1 MTGSE
6 GLQRYV
12 LILLATVLSVVIL
25 FYGKSL
31 ILLIIGSGLL
41 AFLMLP
47 IARSM
52 DRFGPKWLGAIVA
65 TLVLLITV
73 LGSIFLLGWQLRRF
87 ADDLPALQA
96 ALSEKGELVQA
107 WIADQTHMSQREQ
120 VNWFNERVG
129 AMAST
134 GGKVAV
140 NLFSTTGNVL
150 ASIVPIPLFVFLL
163 ILLRDRFRTFFK
175 QLGSTSDGLVLDIML
190 RISKLSQK
198 YLKGVFTVILILGIL
213 NSIGFLIL
221 GLKYAILLGFFV
233 GFLNVVPYIG
243 VLIGSLFPMLIALIT
258 KDSYMYAVG
267 ALGVCVLTQF
277 LENNFITPKVVGSS
291 VSINPLA
298 SLVALIAG
306 GTLWGL
312 IGMVLAIPITGM
324 IKIVCDSLPT
334 LKPYGYILGE
344 DHEYPAEER
353 ISIPFT
359 ERWRK
364 EKAKATKDQV

>member
-1 MTGSE
+1 MTGSD

-12 LILLATVLSVVIL
+12 HLLLALVLTVVVL
-25 FYGKSL
+25 YFGSSL
-31 ILLIIGSGLL
+31 ILLVIGSGLL

-47 IARSM
+47 IARRM
-52 DRFGPKWLGAIVA
+52 DRFGPKWLGATVA
-65 TLVLLITV
+65 TLVLLLVVFGT
-73 LGSIFLLGWQLRRF
+73 IFLLGWQLRRF
-87 ADDLPALQA
+87 ADDVPTLKTALA
-96 ALSEKGELVQA
+96 EKGTMLQT
-107 WIADQTHMSQREQ
+107 WIADRTHMSQREQ

-129 AMAST
+129 EIAST
-134 GGKVAV
+134 GGKIAME
-140 NLFSTTGNVL
+140 LFSSTGNVL

-163 ILLRDRFRTFFK
+163 ILLRDRFRMFFT
-175 QLGSTSDGLVLDIML
+175 QLGSTGDDLVLDIML

-198 YLKGVFTVILILGIL
+198 YLKGVFTVIVILGVL
-213 NSIGFLIL
+213 NSIGFLLL
-221 GLKYAILLGFFV
+221 GLKYAILLGFLV
-233 GFLNVVPYIG
+233 GFLNVIPYIG
-243 VLIGSLFPMLIALIT
+243 VLIGSLFPVMIALIT

-267 ALGVCVLTQF
+267 ALGICVVTQF

-324 IKIVCDSLPT
+324 IKIVCDSLPA

-344 DHEYPAEER
+344 DHEFPAEDR
-353 ISIPFT
+353 IKIPFT
-359 ERWRK
+359 ERWKKRR
-364 EKAKATKDQV
+364 ANVNKDA

>member
-6 GLQRYV
+6 GLKRYV
-12 LILLATVLSVVIL
+12 LLLLATVLTVVAL
-25 FYGKSL
+25 FYGRSL
-31 ILLIIGSGLL
+31 ILLVVGSGLL

-52 DRFGPKWLGAIVA
+52 DRFGPKWLGATVA
-65 TLVLLITV
+65 TLVLLIVVIGT
-73 LGSIFLLGWQLRRF
+73 LFLMGWQLRRF
-87 ADDLPALQA
+87 ADDLPTLKTALV
-96 ALSEKGELVQA
+96 EKGTMIQA
-107 WIADQTHMSQREQ
+107 WIADRTHMSQREQ
-120 VNWFNERVG
+120 LKWFNERVG
-129 AMAST
+129 EIAST

-140 NLFSTTGNVL
+140 DLFSSTGNVL

-163 ILLRDRFRTFFK
+163 ILLRDRFRMFFK
-175 QLGSTSDGLVLDIML
+175 QLGSTSDGLVLDIMI

-198 YLKGVFTVILILGIL
+198 YLKGVFTVIVILGVL

-221 GLKYAILLGFFV
+221 GLKYAILLGFLV
-233 GFLNVVPYIG
+233 GFLNVIPYIG
-243 VLIGSLFPMLIALIT
+243 VMIGSLFPLLIALIT

-267 ALGVCVLTQF
+267 ALGVCAITQF

-324 IKIVCDSLPT
+324 IKIVCDSLPA

-344 DHEYPAEER
+344 DHDFPEEDR
-353 ISIPFT
+353 IKIPFT
-359 ERWRK
+359 ENWRK
-364 EKAKATKDQV
+364 GKATVNKDN